1 MQEDNQKNTGQ
12 STQSKQRH
20 SVSDMERKQKLKET
34 ASFKI
39 SKKIAKY
46 WDQWYLDPIIGF
58 IAPGAGDVISS
69 LFAIPAFWMS
79 AVKLRSVPLTLA
91 IIYNVLIDA
100 VIGIFPF
107 ILADII
113 DAANKANS
121 KNLKLIEGFV
131 DNDAIIIREVN
142 RKAIMTGI
150 MIVVLCVLIG
160 VIMYFMTQLIAGM
173 VYIISAI
180 TTGSA

>member
-12 STQSKQRH
+12 SAQSKQRH

-91 IIYNVLIDA
+91 II
-100 VIGIFPF
+100 
-107 ILADII
+107 
-113 DAANKANS
+113 
-121 KNLKLIEGFV
+121 
-131 DNDAIIIREVN
+131 
-142 RKAIMTGI
+142 
-150 MIVVLCVLIG
+150 
-160 VIMYFMTQLIAGM
+160 
-173 VYIISAI
+173 
-180 TTGSA
+180 